1 MQKGLRVPAN
11 EKNGKPI
18 AVVIGGGS
26 GIGDATCLL
35 LAEKGWQVVVC
46 DINLEA
52 AQNVAKNCNGHA
64 HQIDVCDAANVE
76 NAAGEIEKKYGPVMG
91 VAMCAA
97 IFQVN
102 RPVEETPMDEWD
114 KIVAVCLRGTY
125 LVDVAFGKRMA
136 QRGRGAIV
144 NLSSFNSQRPA
155 PMHAYCSAKA
165 GVEALTG
172 GMAGEWGRSNVR
184 VNTVTPGTTLVPRV
198 VERIRTGTRYAV
210 PLDTLTALGRL
221 PQPREVGQAI
231 AFLLSND
238 ASAITGANIVV
249 DAGMMVAPSWAQFGG
264 VRPPRNPAA
273 VQA

>member
-1 MQKGLRVPAN
+1 MPVSGAS
-11 EKNGKPI
+11 GKPLV
-18 AVVIGGGS
+18 AVIGGGS
-26 GIGDATCLL
+26 GIGDATCGL

-52 AQNVAKNCNGHA
+52 AQKVANDCNGRA
-64 HQIDVCDAANVE
+64 HRIDVCDAADVD
-76 NAAGEIEKKYGPVMG
+76 AVAGDIESKYGPVTG

-114 KIVAVCLRGTY
+114 KVVAVCLRGTY
-125 LVDVAFGKRMA
+125 LVNVAFGKRMA
-136 QRGRGAIV
+136 RRGRGAIV

-165 GVEALTG
+165 GVDALTG

-231 AFLLSND
+231 AFLLSD
-238 ASAITGANIVV
+238 EASAITGANIVV

-264 VRPPRNPAA
+264 VRPPRDPAA
-273 VQA
+273 GST